1 MSGWMYAFHL
11 LFTPSLSLTILLTHI
26 HRMIQRG
33 VFTFMEPLLLLL
45 LLLLLSFD
53 LRLSPLWVTTLSQ
66 CLYLSMSMGGLEEA
80 HFHSLSRIGSQRS
93 LRGVPLSP
101 CHTERSHGSKKV
113 LLNTLLLFTLDWPL
127 NYYSSIVGRNHLSRQ
142 GGKRIGIE
150 MGRWMGRSKVLSI
163 DKLRSEIAPL
173 YLSFCVD
180 GDSPFLP
187 IEWV

>member
-1 MSGWMYAFHL
+1 
-11 LFTPSLSLTILLTHI
+11 
-26 HRMIQRG
+26 MIQRG

-45 LLLLLSFD
+45 LLLLIFD
-53 LRLSPLWVTTLSQ
+53 LRLPPLWVTTLSQ

-113 LLNTLLLFTLDWPL
+113 LLNTFLLFTLDWPL
-127 NYYSSIVGRNHLSRQ
+127 SYSSIVGRNHLSRQ

-163 DKLRSEIAPL
+163 DKLKSEIAPL

-187 IEWV
+187 IELV